1 MYRRIWRQMFVL
13 SWRTPARLLAG
24 WAAPVGESM
33 QVEGRAGC
41 LKAVC
46 RYVHVLEE
54 RCNRHD
60 VVTPAA
66 LTVGSGYG
74 GK

>member
-1 MYRRIWRQMFVL
+1 ML
-13 SWRTPARLLAG
+13 SWRTPARLPAG
-24 WAAPVGESM
+24 WTAPVGESM